1 MIGWLRRLFGGTPS
15 TPPPPSPRVLDAPDI
30 DLDGSVN
37 VNVDTHATKAAAP
50 SNPATSMHVAAIDRH
65 FYALLA
71 GVTSVD
77 AGAALE
83 KTILDE
89 MARLLRHPYGAASL
103 VPRVP
108 AVIPQLL
115 GSLRDDSLSGA
126 DLARQV
132 AQDVVLVAEV
142 IREANSPYYRPAQP
156 VKTIENAV
164 MLLGQNGL
172 RMLLARVAFRPVIGV
187 QSGRFARQA
196 APLVWTQSEHCALAA
211 SILAGGLDANAFDAY
226 LAGLMHNIGLIVA
239 FRIIDRVMPAGAA
252 AAAPGLPESP
262 AFCASLLEQARALSA
277 VIAAEWHFPESVIS
291 AIGTPRATPLGLA
304 LSLGDRVAKL
314 RVLVDAGALAR
325 ETAQAGLDASLWQ
338 CFDQL
343 APKET

>member
-1 MIGWLRRLFGGTPS
+1 MIAWLRRLFGGTP
-15 TPPPPSPRVLDAPDI
+15 TALPAPPAVTEPVAS
-30 DLDGSVN
+30 
-37 VNVDTHATKAAAP
+37 VNVDTRAPAAAAQ
-50 SNPATSMHVAAIDRH
+50 ATPLTPMHVAAIDRH
-65 FYALLA
+65 FYTLLA
-71 GVTSVD
+71 GVTSLD
-77 AGAALE
+77 AGAGLE

-89 MARLLRHPYGAASL
+89 MARLLRHPYGAAGL

-156 VKTIENAV
+156 VKTIEGAV

-196 APLVWTQSEHCALAA
+196 APVVWTQSEQCALAA

-239 FRIIDRVMPAGAA
+239 FRIIDRVMPTGATPA
-252 AAAPGLPESP
+252 AQAQALPESP

-277 VIAAEWHFPESVIS
+277 VIAAEWNFPQSVVT

-304 LSLGDRVAKL
+304 LALGDRVAKL
-314 RVLVDAGALAR
+314 RVLVDAGVLERDAAL
-325 ETAQAGLDASLWQ
+325 AGLDTALWH

-343 APKET
+343 APRDD

>member
-1 MIGWLRRLFGGTPS
+1 MIAWLRRLFGGTPPALPAS
-15 TPPPPSPRVLDAPDI
+15 LAVPEPVA
-30 DLDGSVN
+30 N
-37 VNVDTHATKAAAP
+37 VNVDTRAPAAAVQAAP
-50 SNPATSMHVAAIDRH
+50 LTPMHVAAIDRH
-65 FYALLA
+65 FYTLLA
-71 GVTSVD
+71 GVTSLD
-77 AGAALE
+77 AGAGLE

-89 MARLLRHPYGAASL
+89 MARLLQHPYGAAGL

-156 VKTIENAV
+156 VKTIEGAV

-172 RMLLARVAFRPVIGV
+172 RMLLARVAFRPVIGM

-196 APLVWTQSEHCALAA
+196 APVVWTQSEQCALAA

-239 FRIIDRVMPAGAA
+239 FRIIDRVMPACATPAA
-252 AAAPGLPESP
+252 QAQPLPESP
-262 AFCASLLEQARALSA
+262 AFCASLLEQARTLSA
-277 VIAAEWHFPESVIS
+277 VIAAEWNFPQSVVT

-314 RVLVDAGALAR
+314 RVLVDAGVLKRDAAL
-325 ETAQAGLDASLWQ
+325 AGLDASLWH

-343 APKET
+343 APKDS

>member
-1 MIGWLRRLFGGTPS
+1 MIGWLKSLFKRP
-15 TPPPPSPRVLDAPDI
+15 
-30 DLDGSVN
+30 
-37 VNVDTHATKAAAP
+37 AAATP
-50 SNPATSMHVAAIDRH
+50 VAPVVAASALVPAPAAPAPAAGAGPMHPAAIDRH
-65 FYALLA
+65 FYHLL
-71 GVTSVD
+71 GGGQVTDD
-77 AGAALE
+77 ATPRLE

-89 MARLLRHPYGAASL
+89 MARLVRDPYSAAGL

-115 GSLRDDSLSGA
+115 GSLRDETLSGA

-156 VKTIENAV
+156 VKTIEGAV

-187 QSGRFARQA
+187 QSGRFARHA
-196 APLVWTQSEHCALAA
+196 APLVWAQSEQCALAA
-211 SILAGGLDANAFDAY
+211 NTLAGSLGANPFDAY

-239 FRIIDRVMPAGAA
+239 FRVIDRVLPQGVAPAV
-252 AAAPGLPESP
+252 PGLPES
-262 AFCASLLEQARALSA
+262 ASFCASLLEHARALSS
-277 VIAAEWHFPESVIS
+277 VIANEWHFPESVIS

-314 RVLVDAGALAR
+314 RVLVDAGALER
-325 ETAQAGLDASLWQ
+325 EPALAGLDASLWD

-343 APKET
+343 APKEA

>member
-1 MIGWLRRLFGGTPS
+1 MIAWLRRLFGGM
-15 TPPPPSPRVLDAPDI
+15 PPAPAPVAEPAVNVN
-30 DLDGSVN
+30 LN
-37 VNVDTHATKAAAP
+37 VNVDTRAPVAAAQAAP
-50 SNPATSMHVAAIDRH
+50 LTPMHVAAIDRH
-65 FYALLA
+65 FYTLLA
-71 GVTSVD
+71 GVTSLD
-77 AGAALE
+77 AGAGLE

-89 MARLLRHPYGAASL
+89 MARLLQHPYGAAGL

-156 VKTIENAV
+156 VKTIEGAV

-172 RMLLARVAFRPVIGV
+172 RMLLARVAFRPVIGM

-196 APLVWTQSEHCALAA
+196 APVVWTQAEQCALAA

-239 FRIIDRVMPAGAA
+239 FRIIDRVLPNGATP
-252 AAAPGLPESP
+252 AAPALPESP

-277 VIAAEWHFPESVIS
+277 VIAAEWNFPQSVVT

-314 RVLVDAGALAR
+314 RVLVDAGVLERDAAL
-325 ETAQAGLDASLWQ
+325 AGLDASLWH

-343 APKET
+343 APKEI

>member
-1 MIGWLRRLFGGTPS
+1 VISWLRRLFAP
-15 TPPPPSPRVLDAPDI
+15 TPPVPAVAAVADA
-30 DLDGSVN
+30 V
-37 VNVDTHATKAAAP
+37 VNVDTHAPAAE
-50 SNPATSMHVAAIDRH
+50 PASTLTPLHVAAIDRH
-65 FYALLA
+65 FYAMLA
-71 GVTSVD
+71 GQGVAAAG

-89 MARLLRHPYGAASL
+89 MVRLQRHPYGAAGL

-142 IREANSPYYRPAQP
+142 IREANSPYYRPATP
-156 VKTIENAV
+156 VKTIEGAV

-172 RMLLARVAFRPVIGV
+172 RMLLARVAFRPVIGM

-196 APLVWTQSEHCALAA
+196 APIVWSQSEQCALAS

-239 FRIIDRVMPAGAA
+239 FRVIDRVIPAPAVA
-252 AAAPGLPESP
+252 VLPASP
-262 AFCASLLEQARALSA
+262 VFCASLLEYARSLSS
-277 VIAAEWHFPESVIS
+277 VIAAEWNFPESVVS

-314 RVLVDAGALAR
+314 RVLVDAGVLERESAL
-325 ETAQAGLDASLWQ
+325 AGLDAALWQ

-343 APKET
+343 APKEA

>member
-1 MIGWLRRLFGGTPS
+1 MIAWLRRLFGGTPPA
-15 TPPPPSPRVLDAPDI
+15 PPAPPDMPAPAEAFA
-30 DLDGSVN
+30 
-37 VNVDTHATKAAAP
+37 NVDTHAP
-50 SNPATSMHVAAIDRH
+50 VPEPANTVTPLHVAAIDRH
-65 FYALLA
+65 FYGLLA
-71 GVTSVD
+71 GVTAVD
-77 AGAALE
+77 AGPGLE

-89 MARLLRHPYGAASL
+89 MARLLRHPYGAAGL

-115 GSLRDDSLSGA
+115 GSLRDENLSGA

-142 IREANSPYYRPAQP
+142 IREANSPYYRPTQP
-156 VKTIENAV
+156 VKTIEGAV

-172 RMLLARVAFRPVIGV
+172 RMLLARVAFRPVIGM
-187 QSGRFARQA
+187 QSGRFARHA
-196 APLVWTQSEHCALAA
+196 APVVWTQAEQCALAA

-239 FRIIDRVMPAGAA
+239 FRVSDRVIPAGVAVAA
-252 AAAPGLPESP
+252 AALPESP
-262 AFCASLLEQARALSA
+262 AFCASLLEQARALSS
-277 VIAAEWHFPESVIS
+277 VIAAEWNFPDTVVS
-291 AIGTPRATPLGLA
+291 AIGAPRATPLGLA

-314 RVLVDAGALAR
+314 RVLVDAGVLAR
-325 ETAQAGLDASLWQ
+325 DAALAGLDASLWH

-343 APKET
+343 APKDD